1 MEKPLTVKKKKI
13 PDTIVDLF
21 LRQVENTP
29 TEIAVV
35 YKDKQLTYNELNIL
49 SNQLAHYLI
58 SEKNVI
64 LGDLVGIMQSRSEM
78 LIVCILGILKSGAAY
93 VPIDPEYPQ
102 QRISFLQNDCNC
114 KFTLDDDALDKFL
127 ISKEKYAVSAP
138 TTIFLKPN
146 DLAYIIYTSGST
158 GNPKGVLIEH
168 RNLLHYLFN
177 VCDYIDTNSPN
188 SGCYAHLSL
197 SFDASITEIFLP
209 LIFGKKLI
217 LSSGTGLEI
226 FDDTNLF
233 KYAPYDFIKLTPS
246 HISILI
252 SVINKE
258 NRPQLATKYIIG
270 GEALYNY
277 HINQFRSAN
286 IDAIIVN
293 EYGPT
298 EATVGC
304 SIYEFNTFDTSL
316 YSESIPIGK
325 PISNTQMYL
334 LDENYQLLPEGE
346 VGEIY
351 IAGNGIAR
359 GYFNREELNSE
370 KFLPNPFVIASRM
383 YRTGDL
389 GKLLPDGNVQYLG
402 RIDEQ
407 VKINGH
413 RIELGEI
420 EAALITIPQIKLA
433 SVILS
438 KLDNA
443 EPRLVAYLQPKVGN
457 DKHPN
462 VREELSKIVPS
473 FMIPNIFMWIDD
485 FPLTTNGKIDKKN
498 LPVPEYV
505 RQDSEANLRKPRTE
519 TEKEIAKVWGEV
531 LQINEI
537 GIDDNF
543 FEMGGTSIM
552 AVKVVAE
559 IEKNTGKRFPLSVLF
574 EYSTVEKFAK
584 LLNEG
589 GEIYSDCIVPLKS
602 SGSKV
607 PLFMVHGGGL
617 DVLYFANVS
626 KHLDDEQP
634 FYGIQGVGSKG
645 FDEWYE
651 SIDDMAAHYIKA
663 IAKINPDG
671 PYALAGYCVGG
682 IVAFE
687 MTRQLQEQ
695 GKEVILTVAL
705 DSYADSSY
713 YFKSHKQKKLIR
725 YLHRTQRRLLFL
737 IEMFTSWNAFRK
749 RFNAKKEY
757 LLSKHF
763 EDNNNKISKLDAL
776 ALERFTVA
784 TAMMRRILDEYQ
796 LKPQNLKVDVFR
808 SKDNTSHLLAPIHLG
823 WRKAARKGVLVHE
836 IPVSDF
842 DMRIAPHDK
851 IVARMLQDI
860 LDERNDRI

>member
-1 MEKPLTVKKKKI
+1 MTKPISDIKNPLTE
-13 PDTIVDLF
+13 TIVDLF
-21 LRQVENTP
+21 LQQVDNIP
-29 TEIAVV
+29 NEIAVV
-35 YKDKQLTYNELNIL
+35 FNDQKLTYNELNVL

-58 SEKNVI
+58 SEKEVI
-64 LGDLVGIMQSRSEM
+64 VGDLVGIMLGRSEM
-78 LIVCILGILKSGAAY
+78 LIVCILGILKAGAAY

-102 QRISFLQNDCNC
+102 QRISYIQNDCNC
-114 KFTLDDDALDKFL
+114 KFTFNQVAIDNFFV
-127 ISKEKYAVSAP
+127 SKEKYTGNAPSTVS
-138 TTIFLKPN
+138 LNPN

-158 GNPKGVLIEH
+158 GNPKGVMIEH

-177 VCDYIDTNSPN
+177 VSDYIDTNSTN
-188 SGCYAHLSL
+188 SGCFAHLSL

-226 FDDTNLF
+226 FDDVNLF
-233 KYAPYDFIKLTPS
+233 KYAPFDFIKLTPS

-252 SVINKE
+252 SIINKE
-258 NRPQLATKYIIG
+258 TRPKLSKRYIIG

-277 HINQFRSAN
+277 HINLFKSSG

-304 SIYEFNTFDTSL
+304 IIYEFNTFDTTLSN
-316 YSESIPIGK
+316 ESIPIGK
-325 PISNTQMYL
+325 PISNTQIYL
-334 LDENYQLLPEGE
+334 LDENKQLLQPDE

-351 IAGNGIAR
+351 IGGNGIAR
-359 GYFNREELNSE
+359 GYFNREDLNSE
-370 KFLPNPFVIASRM
+370 KFLLNPFDTENRM

-389 GKLLPDGNVQYLG
+389 GKWLPDGNLLYFG
-402 RIDEQ
+402 RLDEQ

-420 EAALITIPQIKLA
+420 EAALIEIPQIKLA

-438 KLDNA
+438 KHDTS
-443 EPRLVAYLQPKVGN
+443 EPRLVAYLQHKDSS

-473 FMIPNIFMWIDD
+473 FMIPNIFMWVDD

-498 LPVPEYV
+498 LPAPEYL
-505 RQDSEANLRKPRTE
+505 RPESAPLLRKPRTE
-519 TEKEIAKVWGEV
+519 IEEKIAKIWSEI
-531 LQINEI
+531 LQLSEI

-543 FEMGGTSIM
+543 FDMGGTSIM

-559 IEKNTGKRFPLSVLF
+559 IEKTTGKRFPLSVLF
-574 EYSTVEKFAK
+574 EYSTVEKFAR

-589 GEIYSDCIVPLKS
+589 SKIYSDCVVPLKS
-602 SGSKV
+602 NGNKV

-617 DVLYFANVS
+617 DVLYFAHLS
-626 KHLDDEQP
+626 KHFDEDQP
-634 FYGIQGVGSKG
+634 FYGIQGIGPNG

-651 SIDDMAAHYIKA
+651 SIEDMAAHYIQA
-663 IAKINPDG
+663 IVKVNPDG
-671 PYALAGYCVGG
+671 PYAVAGYCVGG

-687 MTRQLQEQ
+687 ITRQLKEQ
-695 GKEVILTVAL
+695 GKEVSSTILI

-713 YFKSHKQKKLIR
+713 YYKTYKQKKLVR
-725 YLHRTQRRLLFL
+725 DWHRTRKRLTFL
-737 IEMFTSWNAFRK
+737 KEMLTSWKAFKK

-757 LLSKHF
+757 ILKRHF
-763 EDNNNKISKLDAL
+763 DDSNTMSELDAL
-776 ALERFTVA
+776 ALERFVEA
-784 TAMMRRILDEYQ
+784 TAMMHRILDKYHLEPNSLQ
-796 LKPQNLKVDVFR
+796 VDLFR
-808 SKDNTSHLLAPIHLG
+808 SKDHIDHQLAPTHLG
-823 WRKAARKGVLVHE
+823 WKKAAAMGVTLHN
-836 IPVSDF
+836 IPADNF
-842 DMRIAPHDK
+842 DMRVSPNDQIL
-851 IVARMLQDI
+851 ARMIQEI
-860 LDERNDRI
+860 LDKRHANI